1 MKNSIIN
8 FIYILLIVFLA
19 AGCATHVPKVVVQEI
34 DPEIS
39 TMLSTA
45 LPEYPATR
53 FVVVSD
59 LHVYDTSL
67 GISGKAFEEHLGE
80 VRKLIVESTE
90 INTAAIERIS
100 HEAPDFILVCGDMT
114 KDGEKVN
121 HRLAA
126 SYLKEMEQTGASV
139 YVIPGN
145 HDILNPHAF
154 RYSGDETESIESV
167 TPEQFREIYNEFGFK
182 EAIETDL
189 NSLSYVVEPVPGLW
203 VLAMD
208 SCRYRENEIDPEI
221 DGRFYQS
228 TIDWMQN
235 VLRKSVHRNK
245 AVIVTM
251 HHHLLEHYQSELKYY
266 DNNIV
271 DDYEEISRMLAEYR
285 VRLVFTGHEHAQ
297 DISVH
302 RWQTETNELFLYDIS
317 TGSMVTYPSPYRV
330 IEISNDQL
338 CVISST
344 YIDRIESRPTGF
356 FEYNRETIR
365 MRIEGIAK
373 AKIEGYHVSEKSA
386 ALIAPQAADAFVAH
400 YLGDEKP
407 PAEIIN
413 KEGINWWGRVILNAQ
428 KDLIIGVWNDLE
440 PPDNKLVINLRDG
453 SWQ

>member
-1 MKNSIIN
+1 MKNSMIN
-8 FIYILLIVFLA
+8 FTYILLIVFLTV
-19 AGCATHVPKVVVQEI
+19 GCVTHVPKVVVQEI
-34 DPEIS
+34 DPKIS

-67 GISGKAFEEHLGE
+67 GISGKAFEEHLAE
-80 VRKLIVESTE
+80 ERKLIVESTE
-90 INTAAIERIS
+90 INIAAIERIS

-126 SYLKEMEQTGASV
+126 SYLKELEQSGASV

-154 RYSGDETESIESV
+154 RYFGDETEPIDSV
-167 TPEQFREIYNEFGFK
+167 TPELFREIYNEFGFK
-182 EAIETDL
+182 EAIETDPD
-189 NSLSYVVEPVPGLW
+189 SLSYVAEPVPGLW
-203 VLAMD
+203 VLALD
-208 SCRYRENEIDPEI
+208 SCLYRENETDPVI
-221 DGRFYQS
+221 DGRFYQP
-228 TIDWMQN
+228 TIDWLQN
-235 VLRKSVHRNK
+235 MLIKSVRRNK

-251 HHHLLEHYQSELKYY
+251 HHHVIEHYSSELKYY

-271 DDYEEISRMLAEYR
+271 NDYEEISRMLAEYR

-297 DISVH
+297 DITVR

-317 TGSMVTYPSPYRV
+317 TGSLVTYPSPYRV
-330 IEISNDQL
+330 VEISSDQQ
-338 CVISST
+338 CNISST
-344 YIDRIESRPTGF
+344 YIDSIESHRTGF
-356 FEYNRETIR
+356 FEFNRNTIR

-386 ALIAPQAADAFVAH
+386 DLIAPQAAEAFVAH
-400 YLGDEKP
+400 YLGDENP

-440 PPDNKLVINLRDG
+440 PPDNQLVINLRDG